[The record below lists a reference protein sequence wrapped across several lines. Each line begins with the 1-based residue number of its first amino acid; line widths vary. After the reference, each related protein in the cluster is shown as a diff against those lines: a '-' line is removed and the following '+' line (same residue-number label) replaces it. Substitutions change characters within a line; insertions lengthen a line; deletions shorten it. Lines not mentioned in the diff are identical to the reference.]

1 MGGKKWT
8 SECHA
13 YFRTRLNQTPL
24 LKPTWTCC
32 PSWSGQLSPNQS
44 SAWTSSRMT
53 RKRSKLPVA
62 HSGSVLVPEASQAGS
77 LTLMGFRACS
87 SLNGCLLSGC
97 HVKLQ
102 VCRFVCHFTWF
113 KAHISICVILLLGS
127 HKQRQHCTR
136 IIRCDV
142 DWIQNAVSEAS
153 EWLHYIS
160 FISGTTDKVSVHR
173 FGGLNFVFN
182 FINVFAWQT
191 TATTMVPIYY
201 IAKCTWWNWGVLCSV
216 VVPTNIYYSVWKAV
230 SLHIHLL
237 FCLGMQHPFNPLKKW
252 SHK

>member
-87 SLNGCLLSGC
+87 SFSLNGCLLSGC
-97 HVKLQ
+97 LVKLQ
-102 VCRFVCHFTWF
+102 ICRFVCHFTWF
-113 KAHISICVILLLGS
+113 KAQISICAILLLGS
-127 HKQRQHCTR
+127 HKQRQHCIR

-173 FGGLNFVFN
+173 FGGLNFVF
-182 FINVFAWQT
+182 
-191 TATTMVPIYY
+191 
-201 IAKCTWWNWGVLCSV
+201 
-216 VVPTNIYYSVWKAV
+216 
-230 SLHIHLL
+230 
-237 FCLGMQHPFNPLKKW
+237 
-252 SHK
+252 